1 MIEWD
6 AAVNDYKWIQTSEI
20 QQSPPRWE
28 EKTESTGWYR
38 SWYYKRLEEL
48 KKIAGLFP
56 SWECWKSDLSCVC
69 RNNHTGSYLHDFK
82 TRKSNIAQGERPF
95 EPDND
100 DFFFFAELDWETTK
114 RKRLFYLGGLVNN
127 PGILKSKQAS
137 QYTRGK
143 VSGMGKPIR
152 ETTGSQKESGKSMN

>member
-1 MIEWD
+1 MITNEF
-6 AAVNDYKWIQTSEI
+6 
-20 QQSPPRWE
+20 
-28 EKTESTGWYR
+28 
-38 SWYYKRLEEL
+38 KR
-48 KKIAGLFP
+48 
-56 SWECWKSDLSCVC
+56 V
-69 RNNHTGSYLHDFK
+69 
-82 TRKSNIAQGERPF
+82 KSNSHRLGGKKKPNQLDGTEVGTIRGWKNWKKLRDFSPHENAERVIYLVF
-95 EPDND
+95 AGTTIQEATSMTSRRENLTSLREKDRSNLTTMI
-100 DFFFFAELDWETTK
+100 FFFFAELDWETTK